1 MSLQKAFN
9 MSLNDDTLSIV
20 LYSAIN
26 FYIFEKF
33 ETKNQRVFFSAIS
46 IFGLTVLLNYLQ
58 LDEKDEPYN
67 YNGNYNGYYEIS
79 GNHKYIDTTQPI
91 YYY

>member
-33 ETKNQRVFFSAIS
+33 ETRNQRIFFASIS
-46 IFGLTVLLNYLQ
+46 IFGLTVLLNYLN
-58 LDEKDEPYN
+58 LDEMDEHQNYLN
-67 YNGNYNGYYEIS
+67 YNGTYEIS
-79 GNHKYIDTTQPI
+79 GSHQYIDPTQPI
-91 YYY
+91 YY

>member
-33 ETKNQRVFFSAIS
+33 ETRNQRIFFASIS
-46 IFGLTVLLNYLQ
+46 IFGLTVLLNYL
-58 LDEKDEPYN
+58 
-67 YNGNYNGYYEIS
+67 
-79 GNHKYIDTTQPI
+79 T
-91 YYY
+91 